1 MPPTGRPGNFGVPS
15 SKGPTEFKRFRSEIK
30 QNLLANETTYVTRA
44 PTILPRQYRPPRP
57 STEPTPNLLLT
68 LLAATAAA
76 TPFEPTDWTPE
87 LPPSRIKPV
96 DLVQNLLLTLYPTTL
111 APFINEEWPTP
122 RYTVSR
128 AIESAAVNQN
138 LYLPLGRPFVTN
150 NWPAIP
156 RRTSPV
162 TEAAQNLL
170 LTTLA
175 VAPATA
181 PFVPMDWTV
190 PPAKLTKQSEVAQNL
205 LLTLLPTTLAPFI
218 YEEWPA
224 SPARRVS
231 VTEAAQNLLLTAL
244 APTAQ
249 AAPFVPM
256 DWTVVPA
263 RPSKSSETTPN
274 LLLTLLPTTLAPF
287 IPEEW
292 VVSTTRPTR
301 STEAGTNLLTT
312 TLAPSVQAAPFV
324 PFDWT
329 VLPRTLARTSEWSQN
344 AALTLLPTT
353 ARPFVSYDWTP
364 PPRDRAPHIAVIEQN
379 NQSLANIPPTPNLH
393 RLFIDVESGD
403 IYYRLNATTPLILR
417 VG

>member
-1 MPPTGRPGNFGVPS
+1 
-15 SKGPTEFKRFRSEIK
+15 
-30 QNLLANETTYVTRA
+30 
-44 PTILPRQYRPPRP
+44 
-57 STEPTPNLLLT
+57 

-170 LTTLA
+170 LTALA
-175 VAPATA
+175 AAPATA
-181 PFVPMDWTV
+181 PFEPTDWSVPARPV
-190 PPAKLTKQSEVAQNL
+190 LRQSEAVQNL
-205 LLTLLPTTLAPFI
+205 LLTLLPTTLAPF
-218 YEEWPA
+218 
-224 SPARRVS
+224 V
-231 VTEAAQNLLLTAL
+231 
-244 APTAQ
+244 
-249 AAPFVPM
+249 
-256 DWTVVPA
+256 
-263 RPSKSSETTPN
+263 
-274 LLLTLLPTTLAPF
+274 
-287 IPEEW
+287 PEEW
-292 VVSTTRPTR
+292 AVSTQRPTR
-301 STEAGTNLLTT
+301 STEAFPNLLLTT
-312 TLAPSVQAAPFV
+312 LAQTSAAPFV
-324 PFDWT
+324 SYDWT
-329 VLPRTLARTSEWSQN
+329 VLPVRTTKPQEVAPN
-344 AALTLLPTT
+344 IALTLLPTT

-379 NQSLANIPPTPNLH
+379 NQSLANIPPTPNLG
-393 RLFIDVESGD
+393 RLFYDVDEGHW
-403 IYYRLNATTPLILR
+403 YLRLNATTHEIIR
-417 VG
+417 IT